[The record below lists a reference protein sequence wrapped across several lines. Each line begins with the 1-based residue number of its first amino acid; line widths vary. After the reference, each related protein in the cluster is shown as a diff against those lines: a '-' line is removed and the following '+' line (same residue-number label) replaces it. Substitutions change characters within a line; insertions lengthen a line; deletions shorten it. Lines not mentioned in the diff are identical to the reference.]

1 MSKIATINNSNT
13 LADIVDRVLDKGIVI
28 NADIAISIAGTE
40 LLGIRIRASIAS
52 FETAAKF
59 GMEFPSGVNLK
70 TPAWEKV
77 MAAQ

>member
-28 NADIAISIAGTE
+28 NAEIAISIAGTE

-59 GMEFPSGVNLK
+59 GMEFLR
-70 TPAWEKV
+70 TF
-77 MAAQ
+77 